1 MGRTLSFDPDFIVK
15 QDKADELHTMVWMIV
30 GSVTP
35 TQWGE
40 LGCRT
45 KEKNPQRSLI
55 PLCYFWKQKTDWE

>member
-15 QDKADELHTMVWMIV
+15 QDKVDELHTMVWMIV
-30 GSVTP
+30 SSVTP

-45 KEKNPQRSLI
+45 KEKTH
-55 PLCYFWKQKTDWE
+55 KGH

>member
-1 MGRTLSFDPDFIVK
+1 MGRTLSFDPDFMVK

-45 KEKNPQRSLI
+45 KEKNSQRSLI
-55 PLCYFWKQKTDWE
+55 P